1 MRMLETRLL
10 LEGLLAALGRAIQSG
25 RKARVITR
33 TSLLHPPIR
42 LRLWSRQPRLRRHNR
57 RSVYLKLLS
66 PTWHLDPNQFR
77 KAARPLPTHLL
88 DPLHNTQSALM
99 NWQMPSSVNLR
110 SPSKLV
116 VLVNLNPCIVNK
128 STHPLDPLHN
138 TQSALMS

>member
-1 MRMLETRLL
+1 MLETRLL
-10 LEGLLAALGRAIQSG
+10 LEGLLVALGRVILSG
-25 RKARVITR
+25 RKARVIIR

-77 KAARPLPTHLL
+77 KAVRPLSTHLL

-99 NWQMPSSVNLR
+99 NWQMPSSVNHR
-110 SPSKLV
+110 FPSRLV
-116 VLVNLNPCIVNK
+116 VLVNPNHCIVNK
-128 STHPLDPLHN
+128 STHLLDPLHN